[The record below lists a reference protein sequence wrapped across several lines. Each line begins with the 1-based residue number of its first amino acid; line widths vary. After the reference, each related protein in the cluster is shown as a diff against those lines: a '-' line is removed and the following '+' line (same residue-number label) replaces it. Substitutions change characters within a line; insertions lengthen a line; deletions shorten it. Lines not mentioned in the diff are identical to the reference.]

1 MTGPAPRVLVVV
13 ASRHGATEEIARAI
27 AARLS
32 EPATGLTAVAV
43 RAEQDPDPHPVAA
56 VVLGSAVYM
65 GRWLEPARLYAAA
78 RAAALR
84 GRPVWLFSSGP
95 IGEPPFP
102 PDEPHDAAPLMRLT
116 GAREH
121 RIFAGRLDR
130 ARLGLGERAMVTA
143 MRAPL
148 GDFRSWD
155 AVRSWADAIGKE
167 LTDPSALLPGGPVG
181 AQRG

>member
-1 MTGPAPRVLVVV
+1 VTVAPPRVLVVA
-13 ASRHGATEEIARAI
+13 ASRHGSTEEIARAI
-27 AARLS
+27 AARLGG
-32 EPATGLTAVAV
+32 PAPGLAAMAVPV
-43 RAEQDPDPHPVAA
+43 EQDPDPRPFAA

-65 GRWLEPARLYAAA
+65 GRWLEPARSYAAA
-78 RAAALR
+78 HAAALR

-102 PDEPHDAAPLMRLT
+102 PDEPHDAAPLLRLT
-116 GAREH
+116 GA
-121 RIFAGRLDR
+121 
-130 ARLGLGERAMVTA
+130 RAMVTA

-155 AVRSWADAIGKE
+155 AVRSWADAIGGE
-167 LTDPSALLPGGPVG
+167 LAGSPALLPGGPVG